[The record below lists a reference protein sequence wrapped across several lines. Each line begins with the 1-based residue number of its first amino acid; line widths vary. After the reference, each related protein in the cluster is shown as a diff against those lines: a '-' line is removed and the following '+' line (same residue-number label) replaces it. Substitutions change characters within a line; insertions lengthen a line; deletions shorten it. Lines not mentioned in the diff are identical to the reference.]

1 MLCVHKLLLLEWHTL
16 SITYAT
22 GSKYGGDW
30 ENNERHGKGVM
41 TRQNGTTFHDGSWHE
56 GKIIFTLD
64 EYKLLLVEGTSH
76 LPLAKKKRR

>member
-41 TRQNGTTFHDGSWHE
+41 TTVDKMEQLSMTVRGMKVKSF
-56 GKIIFTLD
+56 
-64 EYKLLLVEGTSH
+64 
-76 LPLAKKKRR
+76 LP

>member
-1 MLCVHKLLLLEWHTL
+1 M
-16 SITYAT
+16 TYAT

-56 GKIIFTLD
+56 GEFIFS
-64 EYKLLLVEGTSH
+64 TSCY
-76 LPLAKKKRR
+76 L